1 MSFATIAAAAAAAAA
16 AARNTILPMLYVSV
30 YY

>member
-1 MSFATIAAAAAAAAA
+1 MSFATIAAAAAA

>member
-1 MSFATIAAAAAAAAA
+1 MSFATIAAAAAAAA